1 MRRPKRVHVLSLA
14 APMIGCTMIPASGGS
29 IQKIAQAVR
38 VGAQRGEY
46 TADVG
51 ALKGVGYL
59 HAEKT
64 EADIPQLPKT

>member
-14 APMIGCTMIPASGGS
+14 APMIGCTMIPARREYP
-29 IQKIAQAVR
+29 KIAQAVR

-51 ALKGVGYL
+51 ALKGIGYL